1 MRKALSLPRTA
12 INTIYFISYY
22 HNIYRCEITI
32 SKLSLNN
39 DKSEINCS
47 GYLRRFDI
55 NSKNNIKNIC
65 LLNWKQVALGVI
77 SIFNTNP

>member
-1 MRKALSLPRTA
+1 MRKALYSPDTA
-12 INTIYFISYY
+12 INAIYFILFY
-22 HNIYRCEITI
+22 HNIYRYGIII

-39 DKSEINCS
+39 DKSGINGS
-47 GYLRRFDI
+47 GYLLRFVI
-55 NSKNNIKNIC
+55 NSKNNIKNNC